1 MDRHFVRQARKKV
14 TPSNEPKRDS
24 TKEIVKAAE
33 RTSGRERTEE
43 GGKENDRKGFDLL
56 PQ

>member
-33 RTSGRERTEE
+33 RTSGRKTEE
-43 GGKENDRKGFDLL
+43 GGKEKDRKGFDLL